1 MRFAAIFLM
10 LSVCACSTAPMPT
23 LTASSCTSDG
33 NYIMTA
39 GDADL
44 GSWALSARQRACV
57 SVARD
62 AAAEQ
67 AKQAQIDEAA
77 RQQVAAEKAKL
88 EHQARL
94 AAQTRRPVDLSLHAR
109 RLAAAD
115 AGQTPT
121 VPPNYCSAP
130 VLARGLLDGFNSLPV
145 IKQANARAND
155 VKYVTTVQFEPDQRI
170 ISCHG
175 TFLLASGGSRSG
187 VLSTRPNAVGDIVTT
202 WDAD

>member
-1 MRFAAIFLM
+1 MRFAAIL
-10 LSVCACSTAPMPT
+10 LVLCVGACTTGPMPA

-44 GSWALSARQRACV
+44 GAWALSARQRACV
-57 SVARD
+57 SIARD

-77 RQQVAAEKAKL
+77 RQQVASEKAKL

-94 AAQTRRPVDLSLHAR
+94 AAQTRRPVDLSAQGR

-115 AGQTPT
+115 AGQTSA

-130 VLARGLLDGFNSLPV
+130 VLARGLL
-145 IKQANARAND
+145 

-187 VLSTRPNAVGDIVTT
+187 ILSTRPNAVGDIVTT